1 MSQITHKNL
10 ETGESVSANVAMP
23 ATEVFEYQNEVGDT
37 VGISATCWME
47 FASSDDF
54 ALVDPVAYRVA
65 LADALNRSNLDFADR
80 QEFHHKLLD
89 QSAD

>member
-1 MSQITHKNL
+1 MTSLWSIL
-10 ETGESVSANVAMP
+10 SLTG
-23 ATEVFEYQNEVGDT
+23 
-37 VGISATCWME
+37 
-47 FASSDDF
+47 
-54 ALVDPVAYRVA
+54 L